1 MEKEMVT
8 FVLISVFGL
17 LGGLV
22 GEFGFDQHCIIG
34 SIIGAVIGLIFRFTS
49 GEAAG
54 GLADSIGDFAG
65 D

>member
-1 MEKEMVT
+1 MEKVMIT
-8 FVLISVFGL
+8 FVLILIFGSI
-17 LGGLV
+17 GGLV

>member
-1 MEKEMVT
+1 MIT
-8 FVLISVFGL
+8 FVLVLIFGL

-54 GLADSIGDFAG
+54 GLADSFGDIDGGFGG

>member
-34 SIIGAVIGLIFRFTS
+34 SIIGAVIGLIFSIRIWRSCWRF
-49 GEAAG
+49 G
-54 GLADSIGDFAG
+54 
-65 D
+65 